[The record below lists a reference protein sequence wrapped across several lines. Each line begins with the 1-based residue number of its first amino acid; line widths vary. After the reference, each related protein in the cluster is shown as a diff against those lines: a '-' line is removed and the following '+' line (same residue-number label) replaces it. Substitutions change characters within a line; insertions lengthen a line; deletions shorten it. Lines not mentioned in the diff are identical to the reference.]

1 MALSERQ
8 KRNAERNRR
17 YWAERE
23 AEALKNRITD
33 EKEYDKRIR
42 QIHQDMLNA
51 CEKEIE
57 SFYGKY
63 ANAEGIT
70 IAEAKKRVSQHDV
83 KAFERKAAKYVKE
96 KNFSKKANEELRL
109 YNATMRINRMEMLK
123 ANIGLE
129 TIAGHDE
136 LEKFMGGILK
146 GRTEDELKR
155 QAGILGKTV
164 RNNAEN
170 ANAIVNG
177 SFHNGKFSD
186 RIWQYQDLMRQ
197 DLGKLLQ
204 QGLIQGK
211 GARELTKDLRKYL
224 VGEKEGKGAS
234 YNVERLMRT
243 ELARVQ
249 TEAQKQSY
257 IQNGVDYYIFI
268 ANKNPSKYE
277 TCDICKGLAS
287 REKFAVEDMMPGDNA
302 PPVHPHCRCST
313 APYVNRRELDEILDY
328 VDQGGTYEDWQKN
341 HAATEKQSKKR
352 IVPIINSKKPIENS
366 GKVSTIKAERA
377 EVEMTEAEQKAILDY
392 MSAKAYNLN
401 EKLRNGSALD
411 DEEQKFADALD
422 AALKK
427 APKHSGDLTR
437 SLFFDSPEEVLE
449 FVKSYAVGS
458 SITYKEFLSTTK
470 SQSLYNPEGQVQ
482 IYIRDSKN
490 GRDIS
495 LLNTREEEVLYE
507 RGSSFI
513 VEDIFEQDGKYYILV
528 VEKNE

>member
-42 QIHQDMLNA
+42 QIYQDMLDE
-51 CEKEIE
+51 CQKDIE
-57 SFYGKY
+57 SFYARY

-70 IAEAKKRVSQHDV
+70 IAEAKKRVSKHDV

-129 TIAGHDE
+129 LISGHDE
-136 LEKFMGGILK
+136 LERFMGGILK
-146 GRTEDELKR
+146 GRTEDELAR
-155 QAGILGKTV
+155 QAGILGKSV

-204 QGLIQGK
+204 QGMIQGK
-211 GARELTKDLRKYL
+211 GARELAKDLRKYL
-224 VGEKEGKGAS
+224 VGEKEGKGAA

-257 IQNGVDYYIFI
+257 IQNGVDYYIFL
-268 ANKNPSKYE
+268 ANKHPSKE
-277 TCDICKGLAS
+277 GTCDICRGLAS
-287 REKFAVEDMMPGDNA
+287 REKFAVADMMPGDNA

-328 VDQGGTYEDWQKN
+328 VDQGGTYEDWLKKK
-341 HAATEKQSKKR
+341 ATAEKQAARK
-352 IVPIINSKKPIENS
+352 IAPLVPKNISQKPVENS
-366 GKVSTIKAERA
+366 GKRNYNTSDTDIQSLSLRFLSNRDDTYVNLQNVPPLDGYEDIACHADPKNFSFVDPEAGETVQDVGARFFAKRIKESG
-377 EVEMTEAEQKAILDY
+377 K
-392 MSAKAYNLN
+392 YNGGPIRLIAC
-401 EKLRNGSALD
+401 ESGKLD
-411 DEEQKFADALD
+411 DGIAQQLANEMGVKILAPTKIVYTNSQGYMVLADDDFEAIEL
-422 AALKK
+422 LRK
-427 APKHSGDLTR
+427 ATEKWNPDGWRVFEPK
-437 SLFFDSPEEVLE
+437 E
-449 FVKSYAVGS
+449 
-458 SITYKEFLSTTK
+458 
-470 SQSLYNPEGQVQ
+470 
-482 IYIRDSKN
+482 
-490 GRDIS
+490 
-495 LLNTREEEVLYE
+495 
-507 RGSSFI
+507 
-513 VEDIFEQDGKYYILV
+513 
-528 VEKNE
+528 

>member
-1 MALSERQ
+1 MALSEHQ

-42 QIHQDMLNA
+42 QIHQEMLDA
-51 CEKEIE
+51 CQKEIE
-57 SFYGKY
+57 SFYARY
-63 ANAEGIT
+63 AKAEGIT
-70 IAEAKKRVSQHDV
+70 IAEAKKRVSKHDV

-123 ANIGLE
+123 ANLGLE
-129 TIAGHDE
+129 LIAGHDE

-146 GRTEDELKR
+146 GRTMEELER

-164 RNNAEN
+164 KNNAEK
-170 ANAIVNG
+170 ANSIVNG

-204 QGLIQGK
+204 QGMIQGK

-224 VGEKEGKGAS
+224 VGEKEGKGAT

-257 IQNGVDYYIFI
+257 LQNGVDYYIFI
-268 ANKNPSKYE
+268 ANKNPSKHG
-277 TCDICKGLAS
+277 TCEICQSLAS
-287 REKFAVEDMMPGDNA
+287 KEKFAVEDMMPGDNA

-328 VDQGGTYEDWQKN
+328 VDQGGTYEDWNNYKKTVENSQKGSKIKLGIQFFARSSKDYKTVELPKQEYA
-341 HAATEKQSKKR
+341 HVMSELATHLTATQRKQKVITKA
-352 IVPIINSKKPIENS
+352 IGKYIYTIENNGFGNYRVI
-366 GKVSTIKAERA
+366 GKEI
-377 EVEMTEAEQKAILDY
+377 ID
-392 MSAKAYNLN
+392 N
-401 EKLRNGSALD
+401 
-411 DEEQKFADALD
+411 
-422 AALKK
+422 
-427 APKHSGDLTR
+427 
-437 SLFFDSPEEVLE
+437 
-449 FVKSYAVGS
+449 
-458 SITYKEFLSTTK
+458 
-470 SQSLYNPEGQVQ
+470 
-482 IYIRDSKN
+482 
-490 GRDIS
+490 
-495 LLNTREEEVLYE
+495 
-507 RGSSFI
+507 
-513 VEDIFEQDGKYYILV
+513 DIFGWWED
-528 VEKNE
+528 